1 MFCKQ
6 LYESNNP
13 GEAEKAL
20 VAFQDAPDAL
30 PKCQQLLDRAESPYS
45 QLLAATTLT
54 KLVTRSTGAAGG
66 VSIQQRMEIRT
77 YILNYFLTRPNL
89 QNFVVQSLVT
99 LLVKIT
105 KYGWF
110 DAYQK
115 VTVFKNIV
123 EDVQTFLQ
131 GSVEHC
137 VIGVQI
143 LSNLT
148 SEMNTTAD
156 AEANVSFMKLRKV
169 ASDFRD
175 SKLLDIFMLSCN
187 LLSSA
192 RNNKNLNFS
201 DEAQLGLMTQVLR
214 LASNCLSFDF
224 IGTSADES
232 TDELHTIQL
241 PTTWRPIFLDMN
253 TLKLFF
259 ELYELLPS
267 RLSSL
272 ALTCLVQITSVRR
285 SLLSNQE
292 RGRFLAALVGGVKN
306 ILETSH
312 GFNDPENYHEFCR
325 LLSRLK
331 ANYQLGELVN
341 VDCYPEAIGLVAKFT
356 VQSLQ
361 MWQFAPNSVHY
372 LLSLWQKMVAS
383 IQFMKEASPHLLD
396 RYTPEITRAYIA
408 SRLDSVAVVAAQ
420 GVEDPLDDLGTV
432 QQQLEQLSVIGR
444 CEYEKTCEILVSSF
458 ERTARTYQE
467 ILATGLPP
475 SAMELRVQE
484 GQLTWLVYTIGAA
497 IGARFTA
504 PDDQDRMDGE
514 MMVRVLQLMS
524 FTDAR
529 LPQAG
534 SERLELAIISALE
547 QVRKNYIK
555 EQTHKF
561 YKRLSEVLGLNDES
575 MLLSVIIRKM

>member
-292 RGRFLAALVGGVKN
+292 RGRFLSALVGGVKN

-341 VDCYPEAIGLVAKFT
+341 VDCYPEAIGLIAKFT
-356 VQSLQ
+356 VQSLV

-408 SRLDSVAVVAAQ
+408 SRLDSVSVVAAQ

-484 GQLTWLVYTIGAA
+484 GQLTWLVYIIGAA

-524 FTDAR
+524 FTDSR